1 MNAIGQ
7 IVYNLLNS
15 QVFWVLLLVWA
26 FICIAWVE
34 RWKPLFERLGKL
46 FLKPVI
52 FKPASISDDIPFYP
66 RSFMEESANGLRDT
80 LRKPFADII
89 KVFSGWISN
98 QYRLVYDKDHP
109 FRTLGHLLFFGSF
122 LFFVLADAIAV
133 ANTLQV
139 LGYWSGT
146 MPPILARFDLAVFGG
161 SLLALIIGIVH
172 VSEIQSADSEFSRW
186 SERDTRTKALAR
198 AFSFLVALLSLITLI
213 AWALFRLIELGKLQ
227 SNPILDTI
235 LNWILFGL
243 VPINSA
249 LGAAITFSEAMIGF
263 VVAGVLIEWILIGIL
278 YLIDYAVTILGTILP
293 FVFDLVYRLVYIVV
307 DILQWFITTPVQ
319 LVMLPFRL
327 IAKTF
332 SN

>member
-7 IVYNLLNS
+7 IIYNLLNS
-15 QVFWVLLLVWA
+15 QVFWVLLLIWI

-52 FKPASISDDIPFYP
+52 FKPALILDDIPFYP

-80 LRKPFADII
+80 LRKPFSDII
-89 KVFSGWISN
+89 RVFSGWVGN
-98 QYRLVYDKDHP
+98 QYQLIYDRERP
-109 FRTLGHLLFFGSF
+109 FRTLGHILFFGSF

-139 LGYWSGT
+139 LRYWSGT
-146 MPPILARFDLAVFGG
+146 MPPILTRFDLAVFGG

-172 VSEIQSADSEFSRW
+172 VSEIQSNNSEFSRW
-186 SERDTRTKALAR
+186 SERDNRTKALTR

-278 YLIDYAVTILGTILP
+278 YLIDYAATILGTILP
-293 FVFDLVYRLVYIVV
+293 FVFDLAYRLVYIIV